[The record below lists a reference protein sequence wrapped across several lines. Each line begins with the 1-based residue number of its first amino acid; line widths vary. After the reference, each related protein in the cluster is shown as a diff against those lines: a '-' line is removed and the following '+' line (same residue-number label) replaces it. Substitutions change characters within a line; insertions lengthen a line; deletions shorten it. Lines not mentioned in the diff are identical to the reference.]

1 MENPLYRSKSYF
13 SGQNLTKFYQKNR
26 EKKRK
31 KTILT
36 LKAPKKQPSMYTHN
50 IFLYFY
56 GNKKTKKTHKE
67 RRKKSPHTQKYTL
80 KSFQDH
86 RASECMHK
94 ERRRGGRVGRSRS
107 FFFIT
112 ELVPIIP
119 PVVDS
124 VSFLS

>member
-1 MENPLYRSKSYF
+1 LPKKKGKNKKDRAHPESPKKATLHLHTHTHTTFFILFYEFVFKKNKENPQRK
-13 SGQNLTKFYQKNR
+13 
-26 EKKRK
+26 EKK
-31 KTILT
+31 
-36 LKAPKKQPSMYTHN
+36 N
-50 IFLYFY
+50 
-56 GNKKTKKTHKE
+56 
-67 RRKKSPHTQKYTL
+67 PHTQKYTL

-94 ERRRGGRVGRSRS
+94 ERRRGGGRVGRSRS

-112 ELVPIIP
+112 ELVSIIP